1 MKSRKRVL
9 SLLLALLMLVSLFP
23 TAALAEAPEEE
34 APVFLVQPESGCHPQ
49 GEPYLLTW
57 ALNRTPDRLELVRE
71 EPAEDPSEI
80 LLIPVQ
86 ELDPASESLELTA
99 PETETI
105 FHLRAFYGEEEL
117 VSEPFTVSVIL
128 SEAKD
133 LDGDSSSAE
142 PPQNDKEEDV
152 PGDADEPE
160 AAPAPADEPEGTHRL
175 IGEVVTYKSG
185 GAVDS
190 LNTGASI
197 QVSASNPSSGTNV
210 SCEVTL
216 NSGYRLLAVFYGP
229 TDGTAAMDVTD
240 SMPVRMWDQNMAFVA
255 CVIPES
261 GIMPCEHVAL
271 SITAPSLGGSY
282 SGTVN
287 ASVTKYFNDGNTG
300 FSALGAYSVL
310 SAVWKEEGGTNPT
323 SFQVGKSYYTVI
335 TLKPTSGWGFPTDC
349 YAQLTMPNGLKVNS
363 GTGDV
368 TVSRLPNGNLRIQSP
383 LYTIP
388 ETEGWYNLYGYASTL
403 DANGVYDSSLSGGTI
418 RVSTG
423 CAQAGGTVSCTVTP
437 NSGYRVISVLYGPD
451 GDEPIEDVSGTLQ
464 TTMQSREMSFR
475 AYFIAEDAVAP
486 NYGAAVSI
494 GAPAA
499 GGSYPNGVP
508 VSTTNYYS
516 FSAHVNAI
524 SAYHVENAVWTIKYG
539 GTPTTLLAG
548 HKYCA
553 EFDLVANPGWR
564 FFDTISVELT
574 MPDGSVARSANGDFT
589 VTRNADGSFHV
600 KSPEVT
606 LPGSTSYHHLMGRAL
621 TFDENGMRDDE
632 HPGGTVSVST
642 GTAQEGDNVSCQV
655 TVNPGYRLL
664 MVQFCLDY
672 DEPVADVTDSLQAVM
687 RDRDMEFRAYFIK
700 DGGSISCPAAAVQLE
715 YPYSEG
721 YANLPAATVTKYFSM
736 TTWAVEPAAYSVTDA
751 AWRDEDG
758 QCVGFFYSGSQY
770 YATFILTP
778 NEGWYFEDNFAV
790 ELTMPD
796 GSVLNSRDGDFTI
809 TRNADGS
816 ITVKTP
822 TTTVPVTQEPGDGSM
837 SLYFTVEVY
846 DADYHLVP
854 DVIGGTASFSPAH
867 PRAGDTVTVTAEP
880 APGYQLQY
888 VYYDN
893 GVTMGY
899 DATPEMSYVIPENY
913 GTLAVCF
920 TPVGTS
926 LPLPSA
932 TQKVELPLAGTQ
944 NSGAGQVLNGEHQ
957 WYDVESV
964 TWYGGAGSGCQGQE
978 PASFLPGARYYAE
991 VILTPHAHWHWR
1003 PDTNLLMLYHDPADP
1018 DPGSVNWDL
1027 PSGSTCSVDAQGRL
1041 HVVGEEIL
1049 LPGAV
1054 TLRLYQYTHGD
1065 DVYAVSGT
1073 VKFSVNGGAAQ
1084 TLPASNELM
1093 VLPGDQ
1099 ISLVVTPYAGYRLQS
1114 ANLGIGETFA
1124 GDITDTLTFTVP
1136 DDCAVCDVI
1145 VYFAPADAATPINS
1159 VTVNLPLPLPA
1170 GSYSAGATEAEY
1182 GGLENYTILGTFW
1195 YGGTGSG
1202 CQNTFPS
1209 SFINGASYYA
1219 RIWLV
1224 PKDNWCFAEGTQVW
1238 IRLEDG
1244 SLVEAKSTSF
1254 DAETGQF
1261 LIETYEYPIFN
1272 RDILEASVGLQ
1283 MFEEGGEYP
1292 QGCPVVFDLPEN
1304 APFTVSDAIWY
1315 NYANQE
1321 SGGIGL
1327 AAGFFTAD
1335 GRYFT
1340 EFDLIPNEGYIFTA
1354 ASQINLTN
1362 GSVEIKTLN
1371 SDGSLHVVTS
1381 WYSLNPEAAAQQRR
1395 VFVTNYVMNAD
1406 GSVNSSGSGGYVLP
1420 NDGSPKVGDTLIFG
1434 VMPKNGYR
1442 LQWMTAARDSEQVGE
1457 DITDSLEFYVADEP
1471 GDVYVNAFFA
1481 LADEPVTCSQV
1492 DLNVQLPAP
1501 GGNYSGLAP
1510 ATVMPNV
1517 VNASKYS
1524 VVSARWY
1531 EIQEHG
1537 VGTPSS
1543 FVPGEQYCVEIILTP
1558 NPGWC
1563 FGDNPGAFLLFSD
1576 GTGMDSRFG
1585 EVSPY
1590 KQSDGNLVLTSDFI
1604 TLPEVEIDSVE
1615 LSLDLPELG
1624 DSFVAESKPWA
1635 TFYTPHVGEM
1645 YTLWKNGADQATGAK
1660 DSVTSSFQPG
1670 CVYYATIRL
1679 IADPGYYLAAD
1690 TRVTLRNGLSF
1701 TTQYLETDRSL
1712 WIHTESIAIPTE
1724 GFQLSGTYVKFRL
1737 NGEEI
1742 SSARPGDYVVVRTD
1756 ITTQPEGV
1764 YLANVTSEDVELTQL
1779 TDITWGFTMPAK
1791 NVSVTG
1797 ELLPQETYIFELEDM
1812 THDVNAADARW
1823 LFGEQEAGTR
1833 LEQDLDSDGYTD
1845 IFVDYYEDGTVQV
1858 IRVGNIYGDFTIQTP
1873 SGRFGTR
1880 IYRFGPERYD
1890 LYLGSVQVNAENK
1903 NNIPVLGGKASYDP
1917 ATHTL
1922 HLDGYTGSIGVARQD
1937 SAYPSLT
1944 NSFSITA
1951 SGDLNITGNGRLLD
1965 ASLRGGIHCGGN
1977 LTLNGDFVIHAWLHG
1992 IYVEGDLTVRGNV
2005 KVHDTTQVGV
2015 GVGGDLNVTQSSLRV
2030 STNEGIGVDSR
2041 GNVTVAGELH
2051 SEAGEAGLNCGG
2063 NVTLVGGTIWVSSTN
2078 DIGLLGSSDLN
2089 IQNGGFTAYG
2099 NVQALEVASISFDT
2113 STHFIR
2119 LPQNGTVSS
2128 DGSTIIDPAT
2138 NAPALDAQITER
2150 RPTILLG
2157 VKDLEGNEGVGG
2169 TVAIENGD
2177 YDVSVNGSFNYGTL
2191 IGVHAQADTGYR
2203 FDHWEDAYGGSP
2215 GDESGFPDMQIGV
2228 YVDNQLYAVFEEL
2241 LPIQSPYFTDP
2252 NFRAYISEHFDLD
2265 HDGYLSWAERSLVT
2279 SIDVSNKSIT
2289 SLVGLKYFP
2298 ELVTLKCSGNPNLQE
2313 VDLRNNPMIET
2324 LDCSGN
2330 SKLSRLYVV
2339 GCSELR
2345 ELRCNSCPLLTS
2357 IAFAGCGKLEILI
2370 CMMCD
2375 LRSLNL
2381 SNCTGLKVLQCYN
2394 NTNLSTLAINS
2405 DELYMLLCYGTKLNT
2420 LDVSSCSLLQK
2431 AYYLGTVSHASYY
2444 DDYHYAQGSADYRIR
2459 CNPGAVV
2466 EDDLGIPINKPNF
2479 PDDDFRQYGA
2489 SVFDLNKN
2497 GWLSPSEIAQAD
2509 SLCIE
2514 EWADLHNVQG
2524 IHFLTELTFL
2534 MIDGNPNLTELD
2546 LSANTKLTGLEA
2558 WGNGLTTL
2566 TLGQQVNLRSIY
2578 VDGNALSTLDLS
2590 GAPNLLLLDISDNPL
2605 IEIDLSA
2612 APDLQELYIYHTDL
2626 AELDL
2631 TDNPILLDAYLNGT
2645 PTVHENYVEYAGGPL
2660 GGRLLIDED
2669 QTVITEK
2676 PHIPGDI
2683 NGDGN
2688 VDGTDVVLLATYVK
2702 AGGSGVTIVPGS
2714 GDVNGDGRVDGT
2726 DVTLLA
2732 TYVKAGGQGV
2742 PIH

>member
-23 TAALAEAPEEE
+23 TAALAEAPE
-34 APVFLVQPESGCHPQ
+34 
-49 GEPYLLTW
+49 T
-57 ALNRTPDRLELVRE
+57 E
-71 EPAEDPSEI
+71 EPAPAEEAEPTLPAE
-80 LLIPVQ
+80 PV
-86 ELDPASESLELTA
+86 PAEE
-99 PETETI
+99 PEAEPEP
-105 FHLRAFYGEEEL
+105 GEEE
-117 VSEPFTVSVIL
+117 
-128 SEAKD
+128 
-133 LDGDSSSAE
+133 
-142 PPQNDKEEDV
+142 
-152 PGDADEPE
+152 PE
-160 AAPAPADEPEGTHRL
+160 AEPAPADEPMAILRGHVLTYNAR
-175 IGEVVTYKSG
+175 GVVDNTIPG
-185 GAVDS
+185 GMVS
-190 LNTGASI
+190 CAS
-197 QVSASNPSSGTNV
+197 SASPGQI
-210 SCEVTL
+210 VTCTAVAK
-216 NSGYRLLAVFYGP
+216 SGYRLVAVYFGP
-229 TDGTAAMDVTD
+229 ANGAMTDVTANYNSSTGEYIATMQND
-240 SMPVRMWDQNMAFVA
+240 SCAFLALFIV
-255 CVIPES
+255 EN
-261 GIMPCEHVAL
+261 GTMPCCGASLRVA
-271 SITAPSLGGSY
+271 SPGLGGSY
-282 SGTVN
+282 TGMVN
-287 ASVTKYFNDGNTG
+287 ASLTKYYSDLSTNNPT
-300 FSALGAYSVL
+300 ALNAYTVS
-310 SAVWKEEGGTNPT
+310 SAVWKAEDGSNPD
-323 SFQVGKSYYTVI
+323 SFRIGESYYVDF
-335 TLKPTSGWGFPTDC
+335 TLTPNSGWAFPASTSNIEI
-349 YAQLTMPNGLKVNS
+349 QLTMPNGSKLNS
-363 GTGDV
+363 SSNSNFTI
-368 TVSRLPNGNLRIQSP
+368 TRQPNGNVRVQSP

-388 ETEGWYNLYGYASTL
+388 ETAGYHNLY
-403 DANGVYDSSLSGGTI
+403 ANVITYDVNGEYDESLTGGTVT
-418 RVSTG
+418 VSTG
-423 CAQAGGTVSCTVTP
+423 CAQEGEAVSC
-437 NSGYRVISVLYGPD
+437 SV
-451 GDEPIEDVSGTLQ
+451 
-464 TTMQSREMSFR
+464 
-475 AYFIAEDAVAP
+475 
-486 NYGAAVSI
+486 
-494 GAPAA
+494 
-499 GGSYPNGVP
+499 
-508 VSTTNYYS
+508 TTNPGY
-516 FSAHVNAI
+516 
-524 SAYHVENAVWTIKYG
+524 
-539 GTPTTLLAG
+539 TLLA
-548 HKYCA
+548 
-553 EFDLVANPGWR
+553 
-564 FFDTISVELT
+564 
-574 MPDGSVARSANGDFT
+574 
-589 VTRNADGSFHV
+589 
-600 KSPEVT
+600 
-606 LPGSTSYHHLMGRAL
+606 
-621 TFDENGMRDDE
+621 
-632 HPGGTVSVST
+632 
-642 GTAQEGDNVSCQV
+642 
-655 TVNPGYRLL
+655 
-664 MVQFCLDY
+664 VQFALHD
-672 DEPVADVTDSLQAVM
+672 DEPVADVTDTRQATM
-687 RDRDMEFRAYFIK
+687 WDRDMEFRAYFIK
-700 DGGSISCPAAAVQLE
+700 DGGSRSCYALAVQLE
-715 YPYSEG
+715 NPAASG
-721 YANLPAATVTKYFSM
+721 YQSLPAAPTVTPYLSM
-736 TTWAVEPAAYSVTDA
+736 TSMAIFPTAFSVTDGS
-751 AWRDEDG
+751 WRNDDG
-758 QCVGFFYSGSQY
+758 NCIGWFYDVQDY
-770 YATFILTP
+770 YALFTLRPNPGWTFANNCL
-778 NEGWYFEDNFAV
+778 V

-796 GSVLNSRDGDFTI
+796 GSILRSTNGDFTA

-816 ITVKTP
+816 ITVKSP
-822 TTTVPVTQEPGDGSM
+822 TLHVPNTEQPTGGAIPVVFEA
-837 SLYFTVEVY
+837 EVY
-846 DADYHLVP
+846 DADYKVIP
-854 DVIGGTASFSPAH
+854 DVVGGTASYSPANPH
-867 PRAGDTVTVTAEP
+867 PGDTVTVTAAP

-888 VYYDN
+888 VYYDD
-893 GVTMGY
+893 GVAMGY
-899 DATPEMSYVIPENY
+899 DATPEMSFTVPEDY
-913 GTLAVCF
+913 CGIELAVCF

-1406 GSVNSSGSGGYVLP
+1406 GSVTSSGSGGYVLP

-1471 GDVYVNAFFA
+1471 GDVYVHAFFA
-1481 LADEPVTCSQV
+1481 LADEPVTCSTV

-1510 ATVMPNV
+1510 ATVTPNA
-1517 VNASKYS
+1517 VNASKYT

-1543 FVPGEQYCVEIILTP
+1543 FVPGEQYCVEIILAP

-1624 DSFVAESKPWA
+1624 DSFVTESKPWA

-1917 ATHTL
+1917 ATRTL
-1922 HLDGYTGSIGVARQD
+1922 NLTGYTGSIGVARQD

-1951 SGDLNITGNGRLLD
+1951 SGDLNITGSGVLLD
-1965 ASLRGGIHCGGN
+1965 ASLRGGISCGGN

-2313 VDLRNNPMIET
+2313 VDLRNNTMIET

-2370 CMMCD
+2370 CLMCD

-2566 TLGQQVNLRSIY
+2566 TLGQQVNLQSIY
-2578 VDGNALSTLDLS
+2578 ADGNALSTLDLS

-2631 TDNPILLDAYLNGT
+2631 TDNLILLDAYLNGT

-2660 GGRLLIDED
+2660 GGRLLIDQD

-2702 AGGSGVTIVPGS
+2702 AGGSGVTIVHGS